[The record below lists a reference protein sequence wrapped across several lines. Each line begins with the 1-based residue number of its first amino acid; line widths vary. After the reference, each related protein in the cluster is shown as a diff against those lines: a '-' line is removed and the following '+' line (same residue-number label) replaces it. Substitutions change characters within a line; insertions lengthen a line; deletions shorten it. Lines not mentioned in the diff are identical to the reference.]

1 MYLCILS
8 CFYIIIKL
16 FWHII
21 FISFA
26 GPSAAQQGGIF
37 TVTEKKPPKPF
48 FPGFGGPYCFL
59 SVFLLSCCEKIK
71 VAAHISQRC
80 DKDHISVLF
89 SAIIIV

>member
-37 TVTEKKPPKPF
+37 TVTEKKPPETIFSRFRRALLF
-48 FPGFGGPYCFL
+48 FIC
-59 SVFLLSCCEKIK
+59 VFTELL
-71 VAAHISQRC
+71 
-80 DKDHISVLF
+80 
-89 SAIIIV
+89 

>member
-37 TVTEKKPPKPF
+37 TVTEKKAPETIF
-48 FPGFGGPYCFL
+48 FPVSEGL
-59 SVFLLSCCEKIK
+59 IVFYLY
-71 VAAHISQRC
+71 
-80 DKDHISVLF
+80 F
-89 SAIIIV
+89 Y